1 MNAFKTVSRNVATA
15 GLLSLACFAGNAFA
29 IGDVDYPNLAEVRT
43 QIAKMREMPMANK
56 DAVVTRAQ
64 YLEMQGK
71 LFDAMTKDG
80 KMTMPQ
86 FKAFMNEFK
95 TFGQ

>member
-1 MNAFKTVSRNVATA
+1 MNGIRLVLKSFAAA
-15 GLLSLACFAGNAFA
+15 GLLGTALCGGSAFA
-29 IGDVDYPNLAEVRT
+29 IGDVDYPNLPQVRA
-43 QIAKMREMPMANK
+43 QITKMRDMPAANK
-56 DAVVTRAQ
+56 DAVVMRAQ

-71 LFDAMTKDG
+71 LFDTMAKDG

-86 FKAFMNEFK
+86 FKAFLNEFK